1 MVDRSYSKFTE
12 IRDYQDRGM
21 KKWMGFYLSEHG
33 SAMKRDAIIA
43 RQEKVDKIGLEEK
56 IQLLNQAYLNK
67 LLVEIIISVD
77 DIVSKM
83 YGTVVEFTSTDFI
96 FFKVDEV
103 RKIDIKNI
111 LSVKYQ
117 GGEDI

>member
-1 MVDRSYSKFTE
+1 MVDRSYSKFPE

-67 LLVEIIISVD
+67 LTIELVLSVDEIISRIQ
-77 DIVSKM
+77 
-83 YGTVVEFTSTDFI
+83 GTVVEFISTEYVFLKEEI
-96 FFKVDEV
+96 VK
-103 RKIDIKNI
+103 KIKIENI
-111 LSVKYQ
+111 LMINYV
-117 GGEDI
+117 

>member
-1 MVDRSYSKFTE
+1 MVDRSYSKFPE

-43 RQEKVDKIGLEEK
+43 GQEKVDKIELEEK

-67 LLVEIIISVD
+67 LTIELVLSVDEIISRIQ
-77 DIVSKM
+77 
-83 YGTVVEFTSTDFI
+83 GTVAEFTSTDFV

-117 GGEDI
+117 GGEAT